1 MIRPQNLAVTLA
13 SDGESSAL
21 RATVTDVMVTGS
33 LTKIYMRA
41 EDETLPEL
49 VAAFPTRISG
59 RAFQI
64 GDVLA
69 LSWHGTDAVT
79 IVGNGKA

>member
-1 MIRPQNLAVTLA
+1 
-13 SDGESSAL
+13 
-21 RATVTDVMVTGS
+21 
-33 LTKIYMRA
+33 MRA